1 MTAFDKIPTFSQV
14 VVFNDTPV
22 FVQKLG
28 LDRVVSRA
36 ECAARNVFRRKCRE
50 KETAD
55 MVSNEGKGKRIPNSS
70 LPIPDFAE
78 MLTLKIKKYQKGG

>member
-1 MTAFDKIPTFSQV
+1 MTGFALFPTFLQV
-14 VVFNDTPV
+14 VDFYHGGF

-50 KETAD
+50 KETED

-78 MLTLKIKKYQKGG
+78 MLALKIKKYQKGG

>member
-1 MTAFDKIPTFSQV
+1 MFPTFLQV
-14 VVFNDTPV
+14 VDFYHGRF

-28 LDRVVSRA
+28 LDRTARRRERGV
-36 ECAARNVFRRKCRE
+36 RNVFRRKCCE

-55 MVSNEGKGKRIPNSS
+55 MVSNEGKGKRISNSS

-78 MLTLKIKKYQKGG
+78 MLALKIKKYQKGG